1 MKKFG
6 AEEIL
11 ERAELYGRTF
21 VDENKEKLYFNWS
34 LSGFEVD
41 FCVTCLE
48 AELECLPDSR
58 PEDVPAEG
66 IMEKKTVMVED
77 WPWIQ
82 VVLDGEET
90 PYQKLLL
97 DRKSKRV
104 VLFSSDKVEHHRI
117 RVVKL
122 TENFRTAVAV
132 HSLICDGELSK
143 PELRNRPTIE
153 FIGDSITCGFG
164 NLATDGNRLFFT
176 ADEDAWLTHGAIAAR
191 KLDWKPSFVSIS
203 GFTLTKYEGCPFP
216 HGMED
221 LYPYTDLI
229 TQEKLGVTENFKS
242 WDFAKHPTDYLVLNI
257 GTNDATF
264 VMLSEE
270 PEKTEQLF
278 EEKYRNFLK
287 LLRQLNG
294 SETKIVC
301 ALGSIDYYLYD
312 RICSAV
318 EKYRKETQDLKVYTM
333 KYTKMLS
340 MGLDVG
346 SCFHPSKSRQEKMAE
361 ELVKFLKK
369 QVIE

>member
-1 MKKFG
+1 
-6 AEEIL
+6 
-11 ERAELYGRTF
+11 
-21 VDENKEKLYFNWS
+21 
-34 LSGFEVD
+34 
-41 FCVTCLE
+41 
-48 AELECLPDSR
+48 
-58 PEDVPAEG
+58 
-66 IMEKKTVMVED
+66 
-77 WPWIQ
+77 
-82 VVLDGEET
+82 
-90 PYQKLLL
+90 
-97 DRKSKRV
+97 
-104 VLFSSDKVEHHRI
+104 
-117 RVVKL
+117 
-122 TENFRTAVAV
+122 
-132 HSLICDGELSK
+132 
-143 PELRNRPTIE
+143 
-153 FIGDSITCGFG
+153 
-164 NLATDGNRLFFT
+164 
-176 ADEDAWLTHGAIAAR
+176 
-191 KLDWKPSFVSIS
+191 
-203 GFTLTKYEGCPFP
+203 
-216 HGMED
+216 MED

-242 WDFAKHPTDYLVLNI
+242 WDFAKHPTDYLVLNT

-346 SCFHPSKSRQEKMAE
+346 SCFHPSKSDR
-361 ELVKFLKK
+361 KK
-369 QVIE
+369 WPKSW

>member
-1 MKKFG
+1 M
-6 AEEIL
+6 
-11 ERAELYGRTF
+11 
-21 VDENKEKLYFNWS
+21 DENKEKLYFNWS

-41 FCVTCLE
+41 FCGTCLE

-176 ADEDAWLTHGAIAAR
+176 ADEDAWSH
-191 KLDWKPSFVSIS
+191 
-203 GFTLTKYEGCPFP
+203 
-216 HGMED
+216 
-221 LYPYTDLI
+221 
-229 TQEKLGVTENFKS
+229 
-242 WDFAKHPTDYLVLNI
+242 
-257 GTNDATF
+257 
-264 VMLSEE
+264 
-270 PEKTEQLF
+270 
-278 EEKYRNFLK
+278 
-287 LLRQLNG
+287 
-294 SETKIVC
+294 
-301 ALGSIDYYLYD
+301 
-312 RICSAV
+312 CSQKA
-318 EKYRKETQDLKVYTM
+318 
-333 KYTKMLS
+333 
-340 MGLDVG
+340 
-346 SCFHPSKSRQEKMAE
+346 
-361 ELVKFLKK
+361 
-369 QVIE
+369 